1 MRNILVY
8 IIIFQ
13 IFCGIKFPYEWNFN
27 FNNIINTLDN
37 FATNLEKT
45 SSLFISE
52 IQQKLSDFKNYT
64 EEKKNEIIDTTQKE
78 YEQLY
83 KNFKKEKS
91 KYIKAFVE
99 KTTEL
104 SQLLS
109 YKICNITN
117 IDSYENCRN
126 NKKNIFSDIL
136 EKIKDEFQISK
147 IFGYNFFSN
156 YYEHNLKEFLYLLFS
171 ITINYD
177 SIANSKSY
185 IIFDLVFS
193 SKDIIE
199 KYMPKMANKLKDQT
213 QILSYKQ
220 DISTLL
226 VKSISN
232 LVNIIHFEEI
242 DGYIKN
248 INKTTGLIM
257 SKQAKTLYDNIFKVL
272 PILNE
277 FGNKFYNIS
286 NKLFL
291 NVGIN
296 PGNLEANLDAK
307 LTVYNFEDKGIKIYL
322 HSNFLLRIT
331 GASFIQT
338 VVFDSPLVSIRGGM
352 ELYQGL
358 TSNYFVGITLYDKNG
373 KPIIVKDIDLYK
385 PIIYYKKKLFNAMG
399 TCLLYNEKANKME
412 NTGIISKIINL
423 DGEEYI
429 KCIPNHL
436 TTFTIGSYKEAY
448 IYDSSDKIIII
459 IMNLFCLILLLF

>member
-1 MRNILVY
+1 
-8 IIIFQ
+8 
-13 IFCGIKFPYEWNFN
+13 
-27 FNNIINTLDN
+27 
-37 FATNLEKT
+37 
-45 SSLFISE
+45 
-52 IQQKLSDFKNYT
+52 
-64 EEKKNEIIDTTQKE
+64 
-78 YEQLY
+78 
-83 KNFKKEKS
+83 
-91 KYIKAFVE
+91 
-99 KTTEL
+99 
-104 SQLLS
+104 
-109 YKICNITN
+109 
-117 IDSYENCRN
+117 
-126 NKKNIFSDIL
+126 
-136 EKIKDEFQISK
+136 
-147 IFGYNFFSN
+147 
-156 YYEHNLKEFLYLLFS
+156 
-171 ITINYD
+171 
-177 SIANSKSY
+177 
-185 IIFDLVFS
+185 
-193 SKDIIE
+193 
-199 KYMPKMANKLKDQT
+199 
-213 QILSYKQ
+213 
-220 DISTLL
+220 
-226 VKSISN
+226 
-232 LVNIIHFEEI
+232 
-242 DGYIKN
+242 
-248 INKTTGLIM
+248 M

-331 GASFIQT
+331 GASYIQT

-399 TCLLYNEKANKME
+399 TCLFYNEKANKME

-448 IYDSSDKIIII
+448 IYDSSDKIIAI
-459 IMNLFCLILLLF
+459 IMSLFCFILLLF